1 MSAIA
6 QYVFG
11 VIVLPAL
18 VAAAIALPFVL
29 RPLRDRRVL
38 AEAGVACALMAAF
51 VASFVTE
58 NGWIPIARQFVT
70 IEDDDAPFERWHRL
84 ATIALGL
91 GAAAWLIALARGGGE
106 RSRAA
111 VGIAAVL
118 LVAGGVA
125 AVARFPGVTLES
137 LSSRVMVAVFAVAAI
152 FGFAGF
158 ARGVMMWAAW
168 IVFGVLALLMQESGN
183 ARLTVLCGATS
194 AASFAVGT
202 LLWLGARLRAKAASP
217 AGAAK
222 DAQPRTFDS
231 APRGI
236 AVPIVLG
243 AMAAVVA
250 VSGRAYDQ
258 LDVPVGYWYAA
269 ALLPYMVLL
278 GEVFIRP
285 TVMRRRG
292 LLAFLAILLGA
303 GVLGG
308 TYALW
313 RTSENSAESA
323 PATEGDSLDKYG
335 G

>member
-1 MSAIA
+1 MSPIA

-11 VIVLPAL
+11 VIVIPAL

-38 AEAGVACALMAAF
+38 AEAGVACALMSAF

-58 NGWIPIARQFVT
+58 LGWIPIARQFVA
-70 IEDDDAPFERWHRL
+70 IEGDDAPFERWHRL

-91 GAAAWLIALARGGGE
+91 AAAAWVIAIARSGGE
-106 RSRAA
+106 RSRAVA
-111 VGIAAVL
+111 GVAAAI

-125 AVARFPGVTLES
+125 AFARFPGES
-137 LSSRVMVAVFAVAAI
+137 LEMRLQLAGLAAAVI
-152 FGFAGF
+152 FGFAGI
-158 ARGVMMWAAW
+158 ARSVMMWASW
-168 IVFGVLALLMQESGN
+168 IVFAALAFLMNESGI
-183 ARLTVLCGATS
+183 AYLVVMCGAMS

-202 LLWLGARLRAKAASP
+202 LLWLGARLRAKAAPSADP
-217 AGAAK
+217 AK
-222 DAQPRTFDS
+222 DAQPRAVDS

-243 AMAAVVA
+243 AFAAVIA
-250 VSGRAYDQ
+250 MSGRAYDQ
-258 LDVPVGYWYAA
+258 MEIPVGYWYAA

-285 TVMRRRG
+285 TVMRRRR
-292 LLAFLAILLGA
+292 LLALLAILFGT
-303 GVLGG
+303 GVLVG

-313 RTSENSAESA
+313 RTSENSAEAA
-323 PATEGDSLDKYG
+323 PADERDPLDSYG

>member
-1 MSAIA
+1 MSALA

-11 VIVLPAL
+11 VIVIPAL
-18 VAAAIALPFVL
+18 IAAVIALPFVL

-51 VASFVTE
+51 VASFMAE

-70 IEDDDAPFERWHRL
+70 IEGDDAPFERWHRL

-125 AVARFPGVTLES
+125 AAARIPGDALES
-137 LSSRVMVAVFAVAAI
+137 LSSRFMLAVFAVAAI

-168 IVFGVLALLMQESGN
+168 IVFGTLALLMQESGN
-183 ARLTVLCGATS
+183 ARLTVLCGAMS

-202 LLWLGARLRAKAASP
+202 LLWLGARLRAKAAP
-217 AGAAK
+217 AAGAAN

-250 VSGRAYDQ
+250 ASGRAYDHM
-258 LDVPVGYWYAA
+258 DIPVGYWYVAV
-269 ALLPYMVLL
+269 LLPYMVLL

-313 RTSENSAESA
+313 RTSENSTEAA
-323 PATEGDSLDKYG
+323 PATEGDSLDSYG